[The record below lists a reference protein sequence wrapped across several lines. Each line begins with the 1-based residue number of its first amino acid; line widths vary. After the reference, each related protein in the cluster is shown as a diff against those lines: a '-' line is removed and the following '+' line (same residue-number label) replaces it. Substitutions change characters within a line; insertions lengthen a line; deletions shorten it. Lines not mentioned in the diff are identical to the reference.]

1 MTSIVLAGG
10 GTAGH
15 TSPLIAT
22 AEALRELVP
31 GIDLVCIGT
40 ARGLETRVV
49 PAAGLALEL
58 ITPVPMPRRPGIDLV
73 KLPGRLARAVRES
86 RRILREAKADALV
99 GYGGY
104 VAIPAYLAARSMGVP
119 VVIHEANKIPG
130 IANRIGARFAA
141 FVATTFAET
150 ELRNAHLLGMPM
162 AVSITDA
169 AGSTAEARALF
180 GLDPEAPVLLV
191 SGGSQ
196 GARSINEAVEASAED
211 LMAAGV
217 QVLHVLGP
225 KNFTDSHVARSHP
238 GGGRYRPVEFVE
250 RMADAYAA
258 ADMMVARGGAATVM
272 ETAVS
277 GLPVVFVPLPWG
289 NGEQER
295 NAADLVASGAGL
307 LLREDDMDAP
317 TLCAMVLPRITDP
330 EVLREMSEKARAQYP
345 RDAAEALARASI
357 SVIKTKDPRDTS
369 EPH

>member
-1 MTSIVLAGG
+1 MTSVVLAGG

-22 AEALRELVP
+22 AHALQALEP
-31 GIDLVCIGT
+31 GIDLVCVGT
-40 ARGLETRVV
+40 ARGLETRVI

-58 ITPVPMPRRPGIDLV
+58 ITPVPMPRRPNLDLV
-73 KLPGRLARAVRES
+73 KLPWRLAGAVGES
-86 RRILREAKADALV
+86 RRILRTAGADALV
-99 GYGGY
+99 GFGGY
-104 VAIPAYLAARSMGVP
+104 VSIPAYLAARTLGVP

-150 ELRNAHLLGMPM
+150 ELPGAHLLGMPM
-162 AVSITDA
+162 SDAITRPTLEVA
-169 AGSTAEARALF
+169 AARARF
-180 GLDPEAPVLLV
+180 GLDPDRPVLLV

-196 GARSINEAVEASAED
+196 GARSINEATRDATDA
-211 LMAAGV
+211 LMAAGI

-225 KNFTDSHVARSHP
+225 KNFTDDDVPRSHP
-238 GGGRYRPVEFVE
+238 SGGRYEPVAFVE
-250 RMADAYAA
+250 QMADAYIA

-289 NGEQER
+289 NGEQEK

-307 LLREDDMDAP
+307 LLRDDALDGR
-317 TLCAMVLPRITDP
+317 TLSAVVLPRITDP
-330 EVLREMSEKARAQYP
+330 SVLREMSETARTQYP
-345 RDAAEALARASI
+345 RDAAEALARATVT
-357 SVIKTKDPRDTS
+357 VIEAKDS
-369 EPH
+369 

>member
-22 AEALRELVP
+22 AQALTTLDPTIEV
-31 GIDLVCIGT
+31 VCIGT

-58 ITPVPMPRRPGIDLV
+58 ITPVPMPRRAGLDLV
-73 KLPGRLARAVRES
+73 KLPWRLTRSVRES
-86 RRILREAKADALV
+86 RRILRDAGADALI
-99 GYGGY
+99 GFGGY
-104 VAIPAYLAARSMGVP
+104 VSIPAYLAARTMGVP

-162 AVSITDA
+162 SSSITA
-169 AGSTAEARALF
+169 ATMSKAEARALF
-180 GLDPEAPVLLV
+180 GLDPDAPVLLV

-196 GARSINEAVEASAED
+196 GARSINEAVIAAADD
-211 LMAAGV
+211 LMAAGI

-225 KNFTDSHVARSHP
+225 KNFTDADEARSHDS
-238 GGGRYRPVEFVE
+238 GGRYLPLAFVE
-250 RMADAYAA
+250 KMADAYIA

-272 ETAVS
+272 ETAAS

-289 NGEQER
+289 NGEQEK
-295 NAADLVASGAGL
+295 NVADLVAGGAGL
-307 LLREDDMDAP
+307 LLRDDAMDAP
-317 TLCAMVLPRITDP
+317 TLCAVVLPRITDP
-330 EVLREMSEKARAQYP
+330 QVLREMSEAARTQYP

-357 SVIKTKDPRDTS
+357 TVIEAKDS
-369 EPH
+369 